1 MCTSYFPASM
11 SSLPAGVQPYLDE
24 VLDWDHEGVD
34 KDLME
39 IAHHM
44 LGWEEQLSSQ
54 LGLTQVDIHD
64 INKIYF
70 KQPELQR

>member
-1 MCTSYFPASM
+1 M
-11 SSLPAGVQPYLDE
+11 SSLPAGVQRYLDE
-24 VLDWDHEGVD
+24 VLDWDQKGVD

-44 LGWEEQLSSQ
+44 LGWEEQLSAL

-64 INKIYF
+64 IKEIYF

>member
-1 MCTSYFPASM
+1 M
-11 SSLPAGVQPYLDE
+11 SSLPASVQPYLGE
-24 VLDWDHEGVD
+24 VLDWDHKGVD

-44 LGWEEQLSSQ
+44 LGWEEQLSSL

>member
-1 MCTSYFPASM
+1 M
-11 SSLPAGVQPYLDE
+11 QPYLDK
-24 VLDWDHEGVD
+24 VLDWDQKGVD

-44 LGWEEQLSSQ
+44 LGWEEQLSAP

-64 INKIYF
+64 IKEMHTNKP
-70 KQPELQR
+70 KLQR

>member
-1 MCTSYFPASM
+1 MFPACGC
-11 SSLPAGVQPYLDE
+11 AEE
-24 VLDWDHEGVD
+24 VLDWDQKGVD

-44 LGWEEQLSSQ
+44 LGWEEQLSAL
-54 LGLTQVDIHD
+54 LGLTQEDIHD

-70 KQPELQR
+70 QQPELQR

>member
-1 MCTSYFPASM
+1 M
-11 SSLPAGVQPYLDE
+11 
-24 VLDWDHEGVD
+24 DWDHKGVD
-34 KDLME
+34 KDLVE
-39 IAHHM
+39 IAYHM
-44 LGWEEQLSSQ
+44 LGWEEQLSSL

>member
-1 MCTSYFPASM
+1 M
-11 SSLPAGVQPYLDE
+11 SSLLAGVQRYLDE
-24 VLDWDHEGVD
+24 VLDWDQKGVD
-34 KDLME
+34 KDLVE

-44 LGWEEQLSSQ
+44 LGWEEQLSAL

-64 INKIYF
+64 IKEIHF